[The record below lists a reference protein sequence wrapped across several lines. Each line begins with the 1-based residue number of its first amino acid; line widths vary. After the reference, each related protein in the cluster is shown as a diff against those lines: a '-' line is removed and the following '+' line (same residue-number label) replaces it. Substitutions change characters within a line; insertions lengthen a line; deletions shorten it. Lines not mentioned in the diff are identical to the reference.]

1 MNNALELL
9 DFSNVRRV
17 PLITQTEVTECGL
30 ACLAMVATYH
40 GNKIDIASIRK
51 MQTTNHNGMNL
62 RQMTIIADRLEL
74 ASRGLKCSLKDVKKL
89 SLPCILHWDLTHFVV
104 LTSVKKNFVYIND
117 PALGKRKITYD
128 QLSKHFTGIALELT
142 PTNTF
147 RKRDQRVR
155 MRLSQLWSKLVGIKT
170 SLLSLFGLSVILQI
184 IALVNPYYM
193 QWVVDEVLISQDTPL
208 LLVLAIGFSLLMLV
222 DVISSIIRSYLI
234 LRISNMM
241 SMQMGVNL
249 LRHLLKLPMDFF
261 EKRHIGDIVS
271 RFGSLSTIRERI
283 TTGFVETIIDGV
295 MSVAIIIMM
304 LLYSIN
310 LTMIVLGSVILY
322 SILRFIFYPSLKRNT
337 EELIR
342 SEAKEQSNFLENV
355 RGIQTIKLNTSA
367 AVRQSL
373 WQNIYS
379 EVINNNIRLGKLN
392 IGFDFF
398 NKIIFGTQNILV
410 IYFAAI
416 NVMDGN
422 LTIGMLFA
430 FIAYKGKLI
439 EHVSNFIEQIIQFKI
454 LRLHLERISDISL
467 TSIEDNQESSVNIQE
482 LKGGLVVEN
491 ISFRYSENDP
501 WILKNC
507 TLTIRSG
514 EAVAITG
521 ESGSGKST
529 LMKIMLGL
537 LKPNEGRVL
546 VDGVDIRQIGL
557 NQYRKNVSSVM
568 QNDTLLTG
576 SLIENITFF
585 DPEPNIELMNDCAH
599 LSAIAK
605 DIASMPMGYNSLVGD
620 MGNQFSG
627 GQVQRLLLARALY
640 KQPKILFMDEATSHL
655 DTNNEAFISSQIK
668 KLNMTR
674 IIVAH
679 RMETIRQVDRIVRL
693 EKGEIKGA

>member
-74 ASRGLKCSLKDVKKL
+74 ASRGLKCSLKDVEKL

-104 LTSVKKNFVYIND
+104 LTSVKKNCVYIND

-128 QLSKHFTGIALELT
+128 QLSNHFTGIALELT

-322 SILRFIFYPSLKRNT
+322 SMLRFIFYPSLKRNT
-337 EELIR
+337 EELIQ

-355 RGIQTIKLNTSA
+355 RGIQTIKLNTSV

-379 EVINNNIRLGKLN
+379 EVINNNIRLGKLK

-416 NVMDGN
+416 YVMDGN

-430 FIAYKGKLI
+430 LIAYKGKLV
-439 EHVSNFIEQIIQFKI
+439 EHASNFIEQIIQFKI

-467 TSIEDNQESSVNIQE
+467 TSIEDSHESSVNIQD
-482 LKGGLVVEN
+482 LKGGLVVDN

-507 TLTIRSG
+507 TLTIHSG

-585 DPEPNIELMNDCAH
+585 DPEPNVELMNDCAH

>member
-74 ASRGLKCSLKDVKKL
+74 ASRGLKCSLKDVEKL

-104 LTSVKKNFVYIND
+104 LTSVKKNCVYIND

-128 QLSKHFTGIALELT
+128 QLSNHFTGIALELT

-193 QWVVDEVLISQDTPL
+193 QWVVDEVLISQDAPL

-249 LRHLLKLPMDFF
+249 LRHLLKLPMAFF

-322 SILRFIFYPSLKRNT
+322 SILRFIFYPSLKRHT
-337 EELIR
+337 EELIK

-355 RGIQTIKLNTSA
+355 RGIQTIKLNTSV

-379 EVINNNIRLGKLN
+379 EVINNNIRLGKLK

-416 NVMDGN
+416 YVMDGN

-430 FIAYKGKLI
+430 FIAYKGKLV

-467 TSIEDNQESSVNIQE
+467 TSIEDSHESSVNIQD
-482 LKGGLVVEN
+482 LKGGLVVDN

-507 TLTIRSG
+507 TLTIHSG

-585 DPEPNIELMNDCAH
+585 DPEPNVELMNDCAH

>member
-74 ASRGLKCSLKDVKKL
+74 ASRGLKCSLKDVEKL

-104 LTSVKKNFVYIND
+104 LTSVKKNCVYIND

-128 QLSKHFTGIALELT
+128 QLSNHFTGIALELT

-337 EELIR
+337 EELIQ

-355 RGIQTIKLNTSA
+355 RGIQTIKLNTSV

-379 EVINNNIRLGKLN
+379 EVINNNIRLGKLK

-416 NVMDGN
+416 YVMDGN

-430 FIAYKGKLI
+430 LIAYKGKLV
-439 EHVSNFIEQIIQFKI
+439 EHASNFIEQIIQFKI

-467 TSIEDNQESSVNIQE
+467 TSIEDSHESSVNIQD
-482 LKGGLVVEN
+482 LKGGLVVDN

-507 TLTIRSG
+507 TLTIHSG

-585 DPEPNIELMNDCAH
+585 DPEPNVELMNDCAH

>member
-1 MNNALELL
+1 MNNALELIE
-9 DFSNVRRV
+9 FSSVRKV

-51 MQTTNHNGMNL
+51 LQTTNHNGMNL
-62 RQMTIIADRLEL
+62 QQMTIIADRLEL

-104 LTSVKKNFVYIND
+104 LTSVKKNCVYIND
-117 PALGKRKITYD
+117 PALGKRKLTYE

-147 RKRDQRVR
+147 KKRDQRVR

-193 QWVVDEVLISQDTPL
+193 QWVVDEVLISQDAPL

-222 DVISSIIRSYLI
+222 DVLSSVIRSYLI

-271 RFGSLSTIRERI
+271 RFDSLSTIRERI

-337 EELIR
+337 EELIQ

-355 RGIQTIKLNTSA
+355 RGIQTIKLHTSV

-379 EVINNNIRLGKLN
+379 EVINNNIRLGKLK

-398 NKIIFGTQNILV
+398 NKIIFGAQNILV
-410 IYFAAI
+410 VYFAAI
-416 NVMDGN
+416 YAMDGN

-430 FIAYKGKLI
+430 FIAYKGKFV

-467 TSIEDNQESSVNIQE
+467 TSIEENQESSVSIQE
-482 LKGGLVVEN
+482 LKGDLVVEN
-491 ISFRYSENDP
+491 VSFRYSDNDP

-546 VDGVDIRQIGL
+546 IDGVDIRQIGL

-585 DPEPNIELMNDCAH
+585 DPEPNTELMNDCAH

-605 DIASMPMGYNSLVGD
+605 DIASMPMGYDSLVGD

-640 KQPKILFMDEATSHL
+640 KRPKILFMDEATSHL
-655 DTNNEAFISSQIK
+655 DTSNEAYISSQIK
-668 KLNMTR
+668 TLDMTR

-679 RMETIRQVDRIVRL
+679 RMETIKQVDRIVRL
-693 EKGEIKGA
+693 ERGEIKGA